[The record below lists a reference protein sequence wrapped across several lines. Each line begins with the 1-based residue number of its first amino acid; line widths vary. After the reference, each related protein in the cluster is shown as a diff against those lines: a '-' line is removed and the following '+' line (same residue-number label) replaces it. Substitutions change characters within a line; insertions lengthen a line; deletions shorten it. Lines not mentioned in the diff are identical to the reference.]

1 MAMWPIHIW
10 YFTLASDV
18 SPNSGSTDEPR
29 VTGKNRKAR
38 HMFPTRPSLRAALSS
53 FDSHLPKQPPPY
65 HYNGRIRTK
74 YKSDF
79 QHLCQWL
86 CRSHFWLVTVSRN
99 WKVAMFRHR
108 ISVILVQS
116 QFWTIELNSF
126 DLFIQTNWHGWCDD
140 LTDPKITV
148 KFCTQDDFLTFRHH
162 ASLTNIQ
169 RTWMNEKDRLTFYN
183 TIRGDIH

>member
-65 HYNGRIRTK
+65 RYKKRKKKPTTTIPLQWSYIRTK

-108 ISVILVQS
+108 ISVIFVQS
-116 QFWTIELNSF
+116 QLWTIELNSF
-126 DLFIQTNWHGWCDD
+126 DLFIQIDQ
-140 LTDPKITV
+140 LT
-148 KFCTQDDFLTFRHH
+148 
-162 ASLTNIQ
+162 
-169 RTWMNEKDRLTFYN
+169 
-183 TIRGDIH
+183 